1 MSQGFY
7 ARHESAPGAMLS
19 AAREELN
26 LSVSDVA
33 RHLKLSPAQVEA
45 LEEGAYDRLPG
56 RVFVRG
62 FLRNYAKL
70 LGIDPQPLLRSI
82 EHEMPQPA
90 IVEEAPQSPEVV
102 MPREQPAR
110 WPMQI
115 LFAAMAIVGALAIYE
130 FGFNEPRGDAKE
142 GETNTTAAP
151 GAAPAEASPGAA
163 PVAPTVTPSTPPS
176 TGTVAAKATASS
188 TPPPAP
194 ATAGPGAAA
203 TALPGAPAARGQGEL
218 IATAPAAD
226 AAQAPA
232 AGQRALQFKFDVES
246 WVEIRDRNDKIIFS
260 KLNRPGSEE
269 RVNGVPPLKLVVGN
283 ARGVHL
289 NYDDKPVDLS
299 PHIGVTVAR
308 LTLQ

>member
-1 MSQGFY
+1 
-7 ARHESAPGAMLS
+7 MLS

-90 IVEEAPQSPEVV
+90 IVDESPQSPEVV

-130 FGFNEPRGDAKE
+130 FGFNEPRGETKE
-142 GETNTTAAP
+142 AETNTTAAP
-151 GAAPAEASPGAA
+151 DAASAEASLTAA
-163 PVAPTVTPSTPPS
+163 PVAPVVTPSTAPG
-176 TGTVAAKATASS
+176 TGAVAAKAPGPATGAAAAKATASAP
-188 TPPPAP
+188 TPP
-194 ATAGPGAAA
+194 AAA
-203 TALPGAPAARGQGEL
+203 TAPVGAAVPALPGARGQGEL

-226 AAQAPA
+226 AAKAPPA

-246 WVEIRDRNDKIIFS
+246 WVEIRVRNDRIIFS
-260 KLNRPGSEE
+260 KLNRAGSEE

>member
-90 IVEEAPQSPEVV
+90 IVEEAPQSAEVV

-142 GETNTTAAP
+142 AETTATPGGDAATAEASLTTAPVPPRATPSTPAPASSAAAAKAAPSVAAPSVAAVPAAP
-151 GAAPAEASPGAA
+151 GARA
-163 PVAPTVTPSTPPS
+163 
-176 TGTVAAKATASS
+176 
-188 TPPPAP
+188 
-194 ATAGPGAAA
+194 
-203 TALPGAPAARGQGEL
+203 QGEL
-218 IATAPAAD
+218 VATAPAAD
-226 AAQAPA
+226 AAKAPA
-232 AGQRALQFKFDVES
+232 AGQRALQLKFDVES

-260 KLNRPGSEE
+260 KLNRAGSEE

>member
-1 MSQGFY
+1 MSQGYY
-7 ARHESAPGAMLS
+7 ARHDSAPGAMLS

-82 EHEMPQPA
+82 EHEMPQPPV
-90 IVEEAPQSPEVV
+90 VEEAPQSPEVV

-110 WPMQI
+110 WPMRL

-142 GETNTTAAP
+142 TQATAAP
-151 GAAPAEASPGAA
+151 GADAAAAEASLTTA
-163 PVAPTVTPSTPPS
+163 PVAPPVAPS
-176 TGTVAAKATASS
+176 
-188 TPPPAP
+188 PPPASSGADAKTIP
-194 ATAGPGAAA
+194 AAPAPPPAASAAAA
-203 TALPGAPAARGQGEL
+203 TAATTLPGVPAARGQGEL
-218 IATAPAAD
+218 LAAAPVGD
-226 AAQAPA
+226 KAPL
-232 AGQRALQFKFDVES
+232 AGERALQFKFDVES

-260 KLNRPGSEE
+260 KLNRAGSEE

>member
-1 MSQGFY
+1 MSQGYY

-26 LSVSDVA
+26 LTVSDVA

-90 IVEEAPQSPEVV
+90 IVEEAPSSPEVV

-110 WPMQI
+110 WPMYI
-115 LFAAMAIVGALAIYE
+115 LFAAMTVVGALAIYE
-130 FGFNEPRGDAKE
+130 FGFNEPRDEAKDA
-142 GETNTTAAP
+142 ETGATT
-151 GAAPAEASPGAA
+151 
-163 PVAPTVTPSTPPS
+163 
-176 TGTVAAKATASS
+176 
-188 TPPPAP
+188 AP
-194 ATAGPGAAA
+194 ATADGSPSTAPAAPPASPSPAPSTAAA
-203 TALPGAPAARGQGEL
+203 PAKAPAPSAAAPATPAPGVSTASSGAPSARGQGEL
-218 IATAPAAD
+218 MASAPADD
-226 AAQAPA
+226 AGKPLLP
-232 AGQRALQFKFDVES
+232 GQRVLRFKFDTES

-260 KLNRPGSEE
+260 KLNRAGSEE
-269 RVNGVPPLKLVVGN
+269 RVNGAPPLKLIVGN

-289 NYDDKPVDLS
+289 DYDDKAVDLS

>member
-1 MSQGFY
+1 MSQGYY
-7 ARHESAPGAMLS
+7 ARHDSAPGAMLS

-90 IVEEAPQSPEVV
+90 VVEEAPQSPEVV

-110 WPMQI
+110 WPMHL

-142 GETNTTAAP
+142 AEATAAP
-151 GAAPAEASPGAA
+151 GADAAAAEASLTTA
-163 PVAPTVTPSTPPS
+163 PVAPS
-176 TGTVAAKATASS
+176 
-188 TPPPAP
+188 PPPAS
-194 ATAGPGAAA
+194 AAA
-203 TALPGAPAARGQGEL
+203 SAKTIPAAPAPSPAASAAAGTAATTLSGVPAPRGQGEL
-218 IATAPAAD
+218 ITA
-226 AAQAPA
+226 APVGDNA
-232 AGQRALQFKFDVES
+232 PLAGQRALQFKFDVES

-260 KLNRPGSEE
+260 KLNRAGSEE

-289 NYDDKPVDLS
+289 NYDEKPVDLS

>member
-1 MSQGFY
+1 
-7 ARHESAPGAMLS
+7 
-19 AAREELN
+19 
-26 LSVSDVA
+26 
-33 RHLKLSPAQVEA
+33 
-45 LEEGAYDRLPG
+45 
-56 RVFVRG
+56 
-62 FLRNYAKL
+62 
-70 LGIDPQPLLRSI
+70 
-82 EHEMPQPA
+82 
-90 IVEEAPQSPEVV
+90 

-142 GETNTTAAP
+142 AETTATP
-151 GAAPAEASPGAA
+151 GGDAAAAEASLTAA
-163 PVAPTVTPSTPPS
+163 PVAPPAAPSTPAPASSAAAAKVAPS
-176 TGTVAAKATASS
+176 VAA
-188 TPPPAP
+188 PPPA
-194 ATAGPGAAA
+194 AGAAA
-203 TALPGAPAARGQGEL
+203 TTLPGARGQGEL

-226 AAQAPA
+226 AAKAP
-232 AGQRALQFKFDVES
+232 AGQRALQLKFDVES
-246 WVEIRDRNDKIIFS
+246 WVEIRDGNDKIIFS
-260 KLNRPGSEE
+260 KLNRAGSEE